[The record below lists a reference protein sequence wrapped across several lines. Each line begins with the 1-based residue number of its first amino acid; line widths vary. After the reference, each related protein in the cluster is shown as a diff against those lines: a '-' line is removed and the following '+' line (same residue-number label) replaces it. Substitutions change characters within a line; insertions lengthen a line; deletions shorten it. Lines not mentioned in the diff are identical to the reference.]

1 MRSSMADAS
10 IVARSNEDED
20 LVVDE
25 EDEEEDA
32 DEEVESLTTW
42 LTISTFGPAV
52 ACVRLSKNVA
62 EKRTMIDLFV
72 WKDEFKWIDVSNK
85 R

>member
-1 MRSSMADAS
+1 MRSSMVDAS

-32 DEEVESLTTW
+32 DEEVESLTT
-42 LTISTFGPAV
+42 
-52 ACVRLSKNVA
+52 
-62 EKRTMIDLFV
+62 
-72 WKDEFKWIDVSNK
+72 
-85 R
+85 